1 MTVALHMYCVVHYT
15 ERIYHEVYMESFL
28 IIQAQPSMQL
38 TSDEALE
45 TARELWE
52 RDKYK
57 QNAAIQRSYATI
69 LQEFCQQEKCEI
81 KCR

>member
-1 MTVALHMYCVVHYT
+1 MYCVVHYT
-15 ERIYHEVYMESFL
+15 ERIYHEVYMHGVLSNHSGPAL
-28 IIQAQPSMQL
+28 QL
-38 TSDEALE
+38 TSDGALE

-69 LQEFCQQEKCEI
+69 LQKFCQQEKCEI
-81 KCR
+81 ICR